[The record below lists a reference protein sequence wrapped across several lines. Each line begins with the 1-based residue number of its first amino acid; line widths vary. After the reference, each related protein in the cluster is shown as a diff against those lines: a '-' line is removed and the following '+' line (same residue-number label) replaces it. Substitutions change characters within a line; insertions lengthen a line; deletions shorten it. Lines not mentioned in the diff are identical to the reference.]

1 MMPKR
6 ILNAANRT
14 SIWVDKNAR
23 WAYQVLLVICF
34 IAVAIFLWNQ
44 HETAKKYTRIVRQ
57 NTVLNHKTTNLVT
70 ENKHRIAEIQ
80 QEREDNAFNN
90 CVDTNERHTHSVNVL
105 RSIYARSRKAAIAAG
120 REDEI
125 PRINTSEKATTSLL
139 DAISPVRDCNEVV
152 KQLIPSASKNKPK
165 PKSKDPR

>member
-6 ILNAANRT
+6 IFYAATKT
-14 SIWVDKNAR
+14 SIWIDKNAR
-23 WAYQVLLVICF
+23 WAYQVLLIICF

-44 HETAKKYTRIVRQ
+44 HETAKKYNSLVRQ
-57 NTVLNHKTTNLVT
+57 ATALSSKTNSLGT
-70 ENKHRIAEIQ
+70 ENKKRIAEIQ
-80 QEREDNAFNN
+80 KEREDNAFNS
-90 CVDTNERHTHSVNVL
+90 CVDTNQRHTHSVKVL

-139 DAISPVRDCNEVV
+139 DAISPVRDCKEVV

-165 PKSKDPR
+165 PKSQDPR